1 LGGQVWVRSVNWLQN
16 VGIEV
21 MKNPRQGFVVGG
33 QILEAGSPLQRSDVF
48 RVGRL

>member
-1 LGGQVWVRSVNWLQN
+1 MRSVNWLQN

-33 QILEAGSPLQRSDVF
+33 KFL
-48 RVGRL
+48 RLAARFNGVMYFA